1 MIRLGVFI
9 LFMLIH
15 GYSSAMIEVKEFG
28 NNPGKLRMFI
38 HIPENLSSNAPMVVA
53 LHGCSQ
59 TAEELAQL
67 TGWNEL
73 ADKYGFVVL
82 YPEQRS
88 VNNMSSC
95 FNWFMMKDIEGDKGE
110 SESIRSMMDKAA
122 LMTSINSE
130 LIYTYG
136 VSAGAAMANSLMI
149 THPEAFAGGAILA
162 GGAHRSAENAMQAM
176 QVMMYPKDRTVSE
189 WGKKIPNTVSF
200 DHLPKVVVV
209 QGSKD
214 NVVDPA
220 NAIEIIDQWCFAYDI
235 NPNDQQVDTT
245 FVVSKIVERSYLKD
259 KKGAESIVYFSIEGL
274 GHKIPVDPGENIG
287 QGGQTGMFAEDIDFF
302 STYYIAVEFGLIR
315 TL

>member
-1 MIRLGVFI
+1 MIRYSAFI
-9 LFMLIH
+9 LSFALH
-15 GYSSAMIEVKEFG
+15 LHSFAMKEVEDFG
-28 NNPGKLRMFI
+28 DNPGKLRMFI
-38 HIPENLSSNAPMVVA
+38 HIPKNVPENAPLVVA

-59 TAEELAQL
+59 TAEELAEL

-95 FNWFMMKDIEGDKGE
+95 FNWFMMKDIEGDRGE

-130 LIYTYG
+130 LIFTYG

-149 THPEAFAGGAILA
+149 THPESFAGGAILA
-162 GGAHRSAENAMQAM
+162 GGAHRSAENTMQAM

-189 WGKKIPNTVSF
+189 WGKKIPKNVSF
-200 DHLPKVVVV
+200 DHLPKVIVI

-214 NVVDPA
+214 NVVDPS
-220 NAIEIIDQWCFAYDI
+220 NAQEIIDQWCFAYDLT
-235 NPNDQQVDTT
+235 PDSRRVDTS
-245 FVVSKIVERSYLKD
+245 FNVNSEVERSYLKD
-259 KKGAESIVYFSIEGL
+259 KRGYESIVYFSMEGL
-274 GHKIPVDPGENIG
+274 GHKIAVDPGEQVN

-302 STYYIAVEFGLIR
+302 STYYIALEFGLISP
-315 TL
+315 L